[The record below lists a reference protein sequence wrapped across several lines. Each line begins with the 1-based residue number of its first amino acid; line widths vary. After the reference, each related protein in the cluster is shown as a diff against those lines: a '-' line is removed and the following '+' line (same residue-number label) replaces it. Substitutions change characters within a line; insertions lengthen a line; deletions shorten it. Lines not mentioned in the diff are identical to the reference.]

1 MKTFKS
7 VFVSVAVIGIVIL
20 PARVAQGAI
29 AGSKHDFTASGGY
42 PIAGVTEICVTCH
55 VPHQTKMN
63 VPLWAHAMSTYSYT
77 LYNQN
82 ASYISGNTAAYDASP
97 AALTGSMSRAC
108 LGCHDGTVAVSGT
121 NYITQASAVWML
133 YDGGV
138 KVGGQGS
145 ANPSSGLKGSH
156 PIGITYNSA
165 TLLPAAEFKD
175 IAADP
180 DVKLESSKVQC
191 VSCHNAHNKFP
202 NMLVKSNAA
211 SALCLSCHVK

>member
-1 MKTFKS
+1 MKNLKYVLIS
-7 VFVSVAVIGIVIL
+7 AAVAGTVIL
-20 PARVAQGAI
+20 RAGVAQGGI
-29 AGSKHDFTASGGY
+29 ATSKHDFTASGGY

-97 AALTGSMSRAC
+97 SALTGSMSRAC

-121 NYITQASAVWML
+121 DYITQASAAWML

-138 KVGGQGS
+138 KVGGQQT
-145 ANPSSGLKGSH
+145 ANPSAGLKGSH
-156 PIGITYNSA
+156 PIAITYNSA
-165 TLLPAAEFKD
+165 TLLPAGEFKA
-175 IAADP
+175 ITDP
-180 DVKLESSKVQC
+180 AVKLESSKVQC
-191 VSCHNAHNKFP
+191 ISCHNAHNKFP
-202 NMLVKSNAA
+202 KMLVISNAA